1 MHHVLMIQTIG
12 RSTPTP
18 GINRIVLLK
27 GDAANKRYNKAPMG
41 KWKTIGGGAREA
53 IAVRAWLK
61 AGDQAQKEAVNLK
74 TSLQVQGKGRTALQE
89 DS

>member
-1 MHHVLMIQTIG
+1 MIQTNG
-12 RSTPTP
+12 RLAPTP
-18 GINRIVLLK
+18 GNNRIIFPK
-27 GDAANKRYNKAPMG
+27 GDAANKKYNKAPMG

-53 IAVRAWLK
+53 IAVRASLK
-61 AGDQAQKEAVNLK
+61 AGGQAQKGVVNLK